1 MPPRVVDVPIF
12 KGTIVACGGHLGAF
26 ELVLDDYAPMTV
38 SSRAFLVFEPPR
50 NGVSSTCDLVLD
62 LSGGSPLFPAYG
74 RRDGYFRPDPG
85 DPAAVQRALLD
96 RKSTRLNSSH

>member
-1 MPPRVVDVPIF
+1 
-12 KGTIVACGGHLGAF
+12 
-26 ELVLDDYAPMTV
+26 MTV
-38 SSRAFLVFEPPR
+38 SARAFLVFEPPR

-85 DPAAVQRALLD
+85 DPAAVQRALFELTD
-96 RKSTRLNSSH
+96 LVGEIGRASCRERVCQYVAIPVVAVSLKKKDNIKR